1 MRKARSHKNKRK
13 TQRGGIPYYNFS
25 TKKWEEYDV
34 KKNFGLK
41 KDDSKL
47 PIANDNQYK
56 DNIVRMPESQLY
68 SEGQKKE
75 TIQPKLPQ
83 ITQGKVFL
91 DYTKD
96 NKRFQKVL
104 DAKPYPVRDQFKQ
117 FWENIKND
125 PTKRKEAL
133 DRWDPPRDLTPKKI
147 IYNHAEE
154 MVKNKEITERLYN
167 TAIDLLNSPE
177 YTFSDKE
184 SLKIELESAKQ
195 KSTPDGVNLIL
206 REIKNNIGKL
216 KKIEQQEQQEQQD
229 QDAMEEISKRTK
241 QDSRMMSRLSHP
253 VRRSSL
259 YQERTQGGSRKRK
272 QTKRSKKLRYTPINH
287 LSSHAKRAS

>member
-1 MRKARSHKNKRK
+1 MKMRKSRSHKNKRK

-34 KKNFGLK
+34 RKNFGLK

-47 PIANDNQYK
+47 PIANDNPSM
-56 DNIVRMPESQLY
+56 DSINISESQLY
-68 SEGQKKE
+68 SEVQKKE
-75 TIQPKLPQ
+75 TIQPKWLQ

-104 DAKPYPVRDQFKQ
+104 DAKPYLVRDQLQ
-117 FWENIKND
+117 QSWEKIKND

-133 DRWDPPRDLTPKKI
+133 DRWDPPRDLTPKKT
-147 IYNHAEE
+147 IYDYTQE

-167 TAIDLLNSPE
+167 TAINLLNSPE

-184 SLKIELESAKQ
+184 SLKIELESSKQ
-195 KSTPDGVNLIL
+195 KNTPDGVNFIL
-206 REIKNNIGKL
+206 GKIKNNIGKL
-216 KKIEQQEQQEQQD
+216 KKIEQQD
-229 QDAMEEISKRTK
+229 QDAMEEIFKRTK
-241 QDSRMMSRLSHP
+241 QDFRMMSRLSP
-253 VRRSSL
+253 ESYSVRRSSL
-259 YQERTQGGSRKRK
+259 GPERTQGGTRKRK
-272 QTKRSKKLRYTPINH
+272 QTKRSKRIRCKSRRLR
-287 LSSHAKRAS
+287 K